1 MHDAYLGHMRGIVEK
16 IRADGFYKA
25 ERVIGSPQSSQIRLA
40 DGREVL
46 NFCAN
51 NYLGLADDR
60 RMIDAAKRGLDEH
73 GFGMA
78 SVRFIC
84 GTQDVHK
91 ELERA
96 ISVFLGTGDAILYSS
111 CFDANGGLFETL
123 LEEQDA
129 VISDELN
136 HASIVDGIRLCKA
149 KRYRYLNNNMADLE
163 AKLKEADAAG
173 ARFKLIATDGV
184 FSMDGIV
191 ADLKS
196 ICDLADRYG
205 ALVMVDDS
213 HAVGFVGMGGR
224 GTPEL
229 RGVEERIDIITGTLG
244 KALGGASGGYTAGRK
259 DIVALLRQRSRPYLF
274 SNTLAPSIATASLK
288 VLELLSGAEGAA
300 LRRRVREN
308 GGHFRHAMAELG
320 FTLVPGEHPIIPV
333 MLGDA
338 SLATRMADALLAEGV
353 YVIGFSYPVVPK
365 GKARIRT
372 QMSAA
377 HTPEE
382 IDRAVAAFAKVGKA
396 LGVIK

>member
-1 MHDAYLGHMRGIVEK
+1 MDSRYRSHAQETLER
-16 IRADGFYKA
+16 IRADGFFKT
-25 ERVIGSPQSSQIRLA
+25 ERVIQSPQAAAIRLR
-40 DGREVL
+40 DGQDVI

-51 NYLGLADDR
+51 NYLGLADDPR
-60 RMIDAAKRGLDEH
+60 LVAAAKRGLDQW

-84 GTQDVHK
+84 GTQSVHK
-91 ELERA
+91 TLEA
-96 ISVFLGTGDAILYSS
+96 QLSEFFGTDDTILYGS

-123 LEEQDA
+123 LGEEDA

-149 KRYRYLNNNMADLE
+149 KRFRYRNNDMADLE
-163 AKLKEADAAG
+163 ARLKEADSAG

-191 ADLKS
+191 ANLRA
-196 ICDLADRYG
+196 ICGLADKLG

-213 HAVGFVGMGGR
+213 HAVGFVGSGGR
-224 GTPEL
+224 GTPEAC
-229 RGVEERIDIITGTLG
+229 GVEPRVDILTGTLG

-288 VLELLSGAEGAA
+288 VLELLSSAEGEA

-308 GGHFRHAMAELG
+308 GERFRHAMAALG

-338 SLATRMADALLAEGV
+338 ALATRMADALLAEGV

-377 HTPEE
+377 HTPEQ
-382 IDRAVAAFAKVGKA
+382 IDRAVEV
-396 LGVIK
+396 